1 MMTSFWC
8 WRFWLCW
15 HLTTLLRVEIDYV
28 NDDSDNVKKWQRLQR
43 RCLPRLCS
51 NKHIQYTVKCKRS
64 LGFRTELLVDVVW
77 VTCSANAFVMAT
89 HATHPTNHLQV
100 LLKFPKNMEGKP
112 QTNTE
117 IHQPDLGFLRW
128 LSMTWWCLSWPWPF
142 DFANRF
148 YSFWVVVDP
157 VTAQWVNEVLLVRQK
172 PCIWSLLV

>member
-1 MMTSFWC
+1 M
-8 WRFWLCW
+8 
-15 HLTTLLRVEIDYV
+15 
-28 NDDSDNVKKWQRLQR
+28 
-43 RCLPRLCS
+43 
-51 NKHIQYTVKCKRS
+51 KCKRS

-117 IHQPDLGFLRW
+117 IHQPDLGSLRW

-142 DFANRF
+142 NFANRF
-148 YSFWVVVDP
+148 YSFWVVVIP
-157 VTAQWVNEVLLVRQK
+157 LQLNESIRSCWFDKSHAYEACLYRQPFK
-172 PCIWSLLV
+172 YQLSMQQAKAHKNRYEQSSFSHPEVSFGISECSYSA